1 MKIKV
6 LSFVCIAILAV
17 VLCILIFNKYSLQ
30 LNVQDGDKINIEVG
44 TEPSNWGLTAIRK
57 GTILNRKG
65 IPVEV
70 TIDGEVKSDAIG
82 EYVAKVKAVHRG
94 MEAKAEI
101 IIVVE
106 DTQPPVIELVS
117 NPEYYTN
124 PAYSYEE
131 EGYVATDNYDGTIT
145 DKVVRNEGD
154 GIIIYT
160 VTDSSGNIT
169 SVERVIQYK
178 DLIAPV
184 IELKGEQEMVLDYGA
199 EFVEPG
205 WTATDECDGDI
216 SQSVVVEGEINSK
229 EPGEYTYIYTVL
241 DTSGNIGTI
250 SRKVKVL
257 DVSAPNI
264 ILNGEAQIYLKVG
277 NAYSESGYQATDNRD
292 GDITSK
298 VTVSGSV
305 DTSRCGNYTVT
316 YAVTDSSG
324 NTTTTTRSVYVYEK
338 QAENVVVNPGD
349 KVVYLTFD
357 DGPSKHTAKLWDV
370 LDKYGVKATF
380 FVTAQFPTYEYMIKE
395 TYERGHTVAL
405 HTYSHEYSQVYA
417 SPDAYYSDLQKIHD
431 IVYRQTGQNAWLVR
445 FPGGTAN
452 TISKRYCTGIMTT
465 ISQGLGYHGYL
476 YCDWNVTS
484 QDAGGTK
491 STSQI
496 VQNVTS
502 GISKRNV
509 SIVLQHDI
517 YEYSVDAVEEIICW
531 GLANGYKFLPMDE
544 STPMV
549 HQTVNN

>member
-1 MKIKV
+1 MKKILGVACICV
-6 LSFVCIAILAV
+6 LAI
-17 VLCILIFNKYSLQ
+17 VLGLFAYNKYTLQ
-30 LNVQDGDKINIEVG
+30 LNVQNGDKIHMEVG
-44 TEPSNWGLTAIRK
+44 TELKDLDLTAVCK
-57 GTILNRKG
+57 GTIINRKG

-70 TIDGEVKSDAIG
+70 TIDGDVKPDTMG
-82 EYVAKVKAVHRG
+82 EYTANVKAVYLG
-94 MEAKAEI
+94 MEAEAEI
-101 IIVVE
+101 IIIVE
-106 DTQPPVIELVS
+106 DTQPPVIELIS

-131 EGYVATDNYDGTIT
+131 EGYVATDNHDGIIT
-145 DKVVRNEGD
+145 EKVVRTEGD

-160 VTDSSGNIT
+160 VTDCSGNT
-169 SVERVIQYK
+169 ASVERIIRYK
-178 DLIAPV
+178 DILAPV
-184 IELKGEQEMVLDYGA
+184 IQLKGEQEMILDFGA

-205 WTATDECDGDI
+205 WIATDECDGDI
-216 SQSVVVEGEINSK
+216 SQNVVVEGEVNSK
-229 EPGEYTYIYTVL
+229 EQGEYTYLYSVTDSSGNTGTIRRKIKVL
-241 DTSGNIGTI
+241 DTS
-250 SRKVKVL
+250 
-257 DVSAPNI
+257 APNI
-264 ILNGEAQIYLKVG
+264 VLNGGKQVYLKLG
-277 NAYSESGYQATDNRD
+277 STFTDSGYQATDNKD
-292 GDITSK
+292 GDVTSK
-298 VTVSGSV
+298 VTISGTV
-305 DTSRCGNYTVT
+305 NTARCGNYNIT
-316 YAVTDSSG
+316 YSVTDSSG
-324 NTTTTTRSVYVYEK
+324 NTATVKRSVYVYEK

-357 DGPSKHTAKLWDV
+357 DGPSRHTAKLLDV

-380 FVTAQFPTYEYMIKE
+380 FVTAQFPTYEYLIKE
-395 TYERGHTVAL
+395 TYERGHTIAL

-417 SPDAYYSDLQKIHD
+417 SPEAYYADLQKIHD

-452 TISKRYCTGIMTT
+452 TISRRYCSGIMTNL
-465 ISQGLGYHGYL
+465 SQGLGYHGYL

-509 SIVLQHDI
+509 SVVLQHDI
-517 YEYSVDAVEEIICW
+517 YGYSVDAVEEIICW

-549 HQTVNN
+549 HQTVYN